1 MAAEDFGG
9 WAKLTC
15 QDAAEIATIVARFSP
30 RTVEERTRMLLVLF
44 ASQSRGGTVDVGY
57 RTLAE
62 RAGVTVGK
70 AKRFMARLKDEGIL
84 VDVGTVKNRVGEFT
98 VRRFDWVEGGGSE
111 KRPTLGSKTPMKSTH
126 PGVKTPHKIDPHQ
139 SSQRTQ
145 IGAADGRLAPA
156 TSSQEQLD
164 AFEAAMAAHVAKLNQ
179 AKKEGGTDGV

>member
-44 ASQSRGGTVDVGY
+44 ASQSREGTVNIGY

-70 AKRFMARLKDEGIL
+70 AKRFMEWLKRDGAL
-84 VDVGTVKNRVGEFT
+84 VDIEKKKNRGGEFT
-98 VRRFDWVEGGGSE
+98 VRRFDWVKGGSE
-111 KRPTLGSKTPMKSTH
+111 KRPTMGSKNPRKATH
-126 PGVKTPHKIDPHQ
+126 HGVKKPAKSDPHQ
-139 SSQRTQ
+139 IYHDISE
-145 IGAADGRLAPA
+145 GAADGRLAPA

>member
-1 MAAEDFGG
+1 MGDEFGG
-9 WAKLTC
+9 WARLTC

-44 ASQSRGGTVDVGY
+44 ASQSRSGTVNIGY

-62 RAGVTVGK
+62 RACVTVGK
-70 AKRFMARLKDEGIL
+70 AKRFMEWLKRDGTL
-84 VDVGTVKNRVGEFT
+84 VDIEKKKNRGGEFT

-111 KRPTLGSKTPMKSTH
+111 KRPTLGSKTPRKSTH
-126 PGVKTPHKIDPHQ
+126 PGVKTPRKIDPHQ
-139 SSQRTQ
+139 IYHDISE
-145 IGAADGRLAPA
+145 GAADGRLAPA